1 MKTSYKSFDS
11 NDSFY
16 TTTKIKER
24 ESETLSLTY
33 VDSKLGL
40 DSKM

>member
-11 NDSFY
+11 NDLFY
-16 TTTKIKER
+16 TTKIKER

-33 VDSKLGL
+33 VDSKLGF
-40 DSKM
+40 DSKI